1 MKLITYIY
9 TYNYMGAALR
19 RKHNGDW
26 WNRNSNNMNDRRKK
40 KILRYKL
47 RLKTLAIYAFL
58 SKRTLNMENTIYN
71 LLISKNGNS
80 GK

>member
-1 MKLITYIY
+1 
-9 TYNYMGAALR
+9 MGAALR

-26 WNRNSNNMNDRRKK
+26 RNRNSNNMNDRRRRRKK
-40 KILRYKL
+40 NLRYKL
-47 RLKTLAIYAFL
+47 RLKTAIYAFL

-71 LLISKNGNS
+71 LLISKNSSS